1 MLAFGALSEAAISA
15 IPDRLAAA
23 FFALVEY
30 EAIESDD
37 VKIYA
42 ATEWYI
48 SRSND
53 TPSGRPFPA
62 ALEQLPQF
70 ERTIISAS
78 GFDGLTTS
86 YGNFGLINVGAYD
99 QYLRNFALDG
109 REILFRAGDPD
120 DPYADFFD
128 VARLIAIGAPAVD
141 GQMMMIGARD
151 RAYLLD
157 VPTQP
162 NKYQGTGDLEGGTEL
177 TGKPKEMSFGRL
189 KNISPTIVIAA
200 EQVLSVNGGRPVSA
214 ISAVYD
220 KGYPLTF
227 SADYATVALLR
238 AATIA
243 DGSYATCVAA
253 GYLRPGAAFAQ
264 ITCDVNGDAGGS
276 DYIETTGTIIRRII
290 QITGVIS
297 DPDNI
302 DTIAFSNLEVTQ
314 PAPIGYFLGTDS
326 TETIAQTFSR
336 LSKGIGGYCGFS
348 RLGLLQADV
357 FTAPSGAP
365 AMTIGDGSGLEAVE
379 IVELGL
385 DTLPAALDPPPFRQ
399 RVPYER
405 NWTIINQPYDG
416 VFVVDPTRAAWLST
430 PYRVATSAQAEA
442 DAIQSNH
449 VLAQD
454 PDIVESFFALAAD
467 AQAEAERKQE
477 LFTSEFR
484 LYRLRLKVHPFT
496 LDINQTIRVT
506 HDRFGL
512 DGGRLLRIPAIV
524 DKPDDNSIE
533 VRAFG

>member
-15 IPDRLAAA
+15 APDRLAAA
-23 FFALVEY
+23 FFSIVDY
-30 EAIESDD
+30 EAAESDN
-37 VKIYA
+37 VKVYA
-42 ATEWYI
+42 ATEWFI
-48 SRSND
+48 SRGSD
-53 TPSGRPFPA
+53 TPSGTPFPA
-62 ALEQLPQF
+62 ALEQMPQF
-70 ERTIISAS
+70 ERSIISAT

-99 QYLRNFALDG
+99 RYLRNFAFDG
-109 REILFRAGDPD
+109 REIVFRAGDPN

-128 VARLIAIGAPAVD
+128 VARLIGIGAPGVD
-141 GQMMMIGARD
+141 GQMMIVGLRD
-151 RAYLLD
+151 KAYLFD
-157 VPTQP
+157 IPTQP

-177 TGKPKEMSFGRL
+177 TGKPKPLCFGRT
-189 KNISPTIVIAA
+189 KNIPAVPLIAA
-200 EQVLSVNGGRPVSA
+200 ELVLQVNDGAVSA

-227 SADYATVALLR
+227 SANYATPALLR

-243 DGSYATCVAA
+243 DGSYATCTAY
-253 GYLRPGAAFAQ
+253 GLLRCGAAFVQ
-264 ITCDVNGDAGGS
+264 ITADVNGDASHSG
-276 DYIETTGTIIRRII
+276 YVETTGTIIRRVI
-290 QITGVIS
+290 QITGAIS
-297 DPDNI
+297 DPADI
-302 DTIAFSNLEVTQ
+302 DTISFSNLETAQ
-314 PAPIGYFLGTDS
+314 PAPIGYFLGPDS
-326 TETIAQTFSR
+326 TETVAQTLSR

-365 AMTIGDGSGLEAVE
+365 AQTFGDGSGLEAVE
-379 IVELGL
+379 IIEIGL

-430 PYRVATSAQAEA
+430 PYRVATTSQAEA
-442 DAIQSNH
+442 DSVRSNH
-449 VLAQD
+449 ALAQD
-454 PDIVESFFALAAD
+454 PDIVESFFALLAD
-467 AQAEAERKQE
+467 AQAEANRRQV
-477 LFTSEFR
+477 LFASENR

-506 HDRFGL
+506 HSRFGL
-512 DGGRLLRIPAIV
+512 DSGRLLRLPAIV
-524 DKPDDNSIE
+524 DRPDDNSIE